1 MIACLLNVGFLLIMF
16 GLGATLE
23 QLVKIGSC
31 SVGLTMVMVAIS
43 KSLDYVFGK
52 DKV

>member
-1 MIACLLNVGFLLIMF
+1 MIAFLLNVGFLLIMF

-31 SVGLTMVMVAIS
+31 SVGFTMVMVAVAR
-43 KSLDYVFGK
+43 SLDYVFGERK
-52 DKV
+52 